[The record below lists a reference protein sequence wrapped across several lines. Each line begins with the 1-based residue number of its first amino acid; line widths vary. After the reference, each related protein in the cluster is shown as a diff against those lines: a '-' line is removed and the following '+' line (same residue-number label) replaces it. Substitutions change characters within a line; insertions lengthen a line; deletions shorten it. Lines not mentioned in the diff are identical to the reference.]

1 MGNIYFHQ
9 PVNKSRHVVLTLF
22 QSNPIQSK
30 GIKCKRLL
38 GAIHIFW
45 LFEKDLW
52 RPVKLCYFA
61 SVGLIAFEEAI
72 EQIEKNPATAALHST
87 RAFESCR
94 RKHNLIAQRLVVFRH
109 CANRNSQQGNH
120 VQLHSSI
127 SFKLITAA
135 PSRALF
141 QWLSSALSDS
151 PALPQSMAVA
161 IFAVQPPSKFP
172 RNARTILPVYPTSV
186 RSTMRTSLPPKRD
199 RSLVGCVLICFVSYR
214 FFFFACTFC
223 SSQRGRLQQMPP
235 LFQST

>member
-1 MGNIYFHQ
+1 MLVKPLNLTKAFILVDKFQVMKESRFFILLNGIIIKCDIGNYHGKHLLSLVCEQKPPCCFDAFSN
-9 PVNKSRHVVLTLF
+9 VYLF

-30 GIKCKRLL
+30 GIKYKRLL

-120 VQLHSSI
+120 V
-127 SFKLITAA
+127 
-135 PSRALF
+135 
-141 QWLSSALSDS
+141 
-151 PALPQSMAVA
+151 
-161 IFAVQPPSKFP
+161 
-172 RNARTILPVYPTSV
+172 
-186 RSTMRTSLPPKRD
+186 
-199 RSLVGCVLICFVSYR
+199 
-214 FFFFACTFC
+214 
-223 SSQRGRLQQMPP
+223 
-235 LFQST
+235 